1 MTRRWLPAAAA
12 LAAAMLSLA
21 ALAPADPAQTPKATA
36 AASGAEL
43 PSPARLAA
51 VHDYIRKSW
60 TTLSRSLR
68 DLPAAARDP
77 KLHLGEGKPWPV
89 YFASRENQADIEA
102 TLKRHLSAADVAT
115 IELRPV
121 PPWLNQIREH
131 GLLYL
136 PRPYVV
142 PGGRFNEMYGW
153 DSYFIQVGLLRDG
166 LLDAARDMT
175 DNFVYEIENY
185 GTLLNANRTYY
196 LTRSQPPFLT
206 RMVMGVY
213 EQEHKRAWLR
223 AVFPAVEKYYD
234 FWTSEPHLVRATGLS
249 RYYDTG
255 DGPAPEVESDEKDAQ
270 GRTHYDRAREYYKT
284 HQVTDYDVAK
294 YYDAQKDTLT
304 PLFYKGD
311 RSMRESGFDP
321 SNRFGPFSVD
331 IINHAPVCL
340 NSLLY
345 QMEKD
350 GAAIAREL
358 GDPAVAITWEG
369 RARERQRRIDQYLWD
384 EEAGLYFDYNFET
397 GKRRHYEF
405 ASTFYPLWVG
415 AASKQQAAR
424 VVKNLP
430 LFEAPGGILTST
442 QVTGNQWDAPF
453 GWAPIQLIAVEGL
466 RRYGYQAEAD
476 RIARKFISL
485 VTKEFEEHG
494 TIVEKYDVKRRES
507 DVAADI
513 KFGYS
518 GNQVGF
524 GWTNGVFVELLAG
537 LEASRAARPAA
548 RLSAPVSE
556 PRPSRVREA
565 GSPASADPPR
575 PSP

>member
-1 MTRRWLPAAAA
+1 MNRRWLPAAAA
-12 LAAAMLSLA
+12 LAATTLSLA
-21 ALAPADPAQTPKATA
+21 ALAPAAPAPPPTP
-36 AASGAEL
+36 ASGGSEL
-43 PSPARLAA
+43 PSAERLAA
-51 VHDYIRKSW
+51 VREYIMKSW
-60 TTLSRSLR
+60 TTLRRSLR

-89 YFASRENQADIEA
+89 YVSPRENMVAVEA
-102 TLKRHLSAADVAT
+102 ELKRQLSPADMAK
-115 IELRPV
+115 IELRQV
-121 PPWLNQIREH
+121 PQWLTQIKDH

-136 PRPYVV
+136 PKPYVV

-166 LLDAARDMT
+166 QLAAAHNLAA
-175 DNFVYEIENY
+175 NFVYEIENY

-196 LTRSQPPFLT
+196 LSRSQPPFLT
-206 RMVMGVY
+206 RMILGVY
-213 EQEHKRAWLR
+213 EKNRDRAWLR
-223 AVFPAVEKYYD
+223 STLPAVEKYYD
-234 FWTSEPHLVRATGLS
+234 FWTVEPHLIRATGLS
-249 RYYDTG
+249 RYYDSG

-284 HQVTDYDVAK
+284 HDVTDYDESK
-294 YYDAQKDTLT
+294 YYDAAKDALT

-331 IINHAPVCL
+331 IINYAPVCL

-350 GAAIAREL
+350 GAEIARL
-358 GDPAVAITWEG
+358 LADPAVAITWEG
-369 RARERQRRIDQYLWD
+369 RARDRLRRMDEYLWD
-384 EEAGLYFDYNFET
+384 EQAGLYFDYNYET
-397 GKRRHYEF
+397 KKRRHYEF
-405 ASTFYPLWVG
+405 ATTFYPLWVG

-442 QVTGNQWDAPF
+442 QTTGNQWDAPF
-453 GWAPIQLIAVEGL
+453 GWAPLQLIAVEGL
-466 RRYGYQAEAD
+466 RRYGYHAEAD
-476 RIARKFISL
+476 RISRKFISL

-513 KFGYS
+513 KYGYS

-524 GWTNGVFVELLAG
+524 GWTNGAFVELMDG
-537 LEASRAARPAA
+537 LERARAAPKPAA
-548 RLSAPVSE
+548 RRGAPVSE
-556 PRPSRVREA
+556 PSRPSVAEA
-565 GSPASADPPR
+565 GPPDWADPPR

>member
-12 LAAAMLSLA
+12 LAAATLSLA
-21 ALAPADPAQTPKATA
+21 ALAPAAPAPGQASA
-36 AASGAEL
+36 AGGSEM
-43 PSPARLAA
+43 PSPERLGA
-51 VHDYIRKSW
+51 VRDYIMKSW
-60 TTLSRSLR
+60 TTLRRSLR

-77 KLHLGEGKPWPV
+77 KLHLAEGKPWPV
-89 YFASRENQADIEA
+89 YVSPRENMVAVEAEMKRQLSPADMA
-102 TLKRHLSAADVAT
+102 K
-115 IELRPV
+115 IELRQV
-121 PPWLNQIREH
+121 PQWLTQIREH

-136 PRPYVV
+136 PKPYVV

-153 DSYFIQVGLLRDG
+153 DSYFIQVGLLGDG
-166 LLDAARDMT
+166 QMAAAQHMAA
-175 DNFVYEIENY
+175 NFVYEIENY

-196 LTRSQPPFLT
+196 LSRSQPPFLT
-206 RMVMGVY
+206 RMILGVY
-213 EQEHKRAWLR
+213 QKNRDRSWLR
-223 AVFPAVEKYYD
+223 STLPAVEKYYD
-234 FWTSEPHLVRATGLS
+234 FWTVDPHLIRATGLS
-249 RYYDTG
+249 RYYDSG

-284 HQVTDYDVAK
+284 HDVTDYDESK
-294 YYDAQKDTLT
+294 FYDAAKDALT

-331 IINHAPVCL
+331 IINYAPVCL

-350 GAAIAREL
+350 GAEIARL
-358 GDPAVAITWEG
+358 LADPAVAITWEG
-369 RARERQRRIDQYLWD
+369 RARDRLRRIDEYLWD
-384 EEAGLYFDYNFET
+384 EGAGLYFDYNFET
-397 GKRRHYEF
+397 KKRRHYEF
-405 ASTFYPLWVG
+405 ATTFYPLWVG
-415 AASKQQAAR
+415 AASKEQAAR

-442 QVTGNQWDAPF
+442 QTTGNQWDAPF
-453 GWAPIQLIAVEGL
+453 GWAPLQLIAVEGL
-466 RRYGYQAEAD
+466 RRYGYHAEAD
-476 RIARKFISL
+476 RISRKFISL

-513 KFGYS
+513 KYGYS

-524 GWTNGVFVELLAG
+524 GWTNGAFVELLDG
-537 LEASRAARPAA
+537 LERARSAPKPAA
-548 RLSAPVSE
+548 RLGAPVSGSS
-556 PRPSRVREA
+556 RPFVAEA
-565 GSPASADPPR
+565 GLPIPADPPR